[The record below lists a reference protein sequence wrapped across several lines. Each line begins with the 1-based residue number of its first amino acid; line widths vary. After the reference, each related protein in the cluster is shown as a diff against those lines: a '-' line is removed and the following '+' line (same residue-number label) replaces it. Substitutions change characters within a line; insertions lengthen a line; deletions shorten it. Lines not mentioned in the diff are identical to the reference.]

1 MNGILRE
8 SGVVVEVGVVVINC
22 VGADVWQIFGGGV
35 MTVESEGWEG
45 KSSRLAGWQID
56 S

>member
-8 SGVVVEVGVVVINC
+8 SGVVGVGVLVMGG

-35 MTVESEGWEG
+35 MMVEWERWGG
-45 KSSRLAGWQID
+45 KTSRLAGWQGAW
-56 S
+56 